1 MPQSMEIFVKTTKAR
16 IVLSVFGLAPLCLS
30 ASYLTAPPAGM
41 GPTMH
46 QITLLFIPFWV
57 WGGAVLL
64 TTGLFG
70 GFPQWSHAFTPLF
83 MRNEVLRRY
92 NDYVASRLSAV
103 SPYKGGSRT
112 QVRWLQWGL
121 VVLITVLAVLL
132 AGVVGAYRFIAG
144 LVGACI
150 GGLVAMFTAEFLRR

>member
-1 MPQSMEIFVKTTKAR
+1 MEIFVKTTKAR
-16 IVLSVFGLAPLCLS
+16 IVLSVFGLAPLYLS

-92 NDYVASRLSAV
+92 NDLKWTPES
-103 SPYKGGSRT
+103 GQT
-112 QVRWLQWGL
+112 
-121 VVLITVLAVLL
+121 
-132 AGVVGAYRFIAG
+132 
-144 LVGACI
+144 
-150 GGLVAMFTAEFLRR
+150 